1 MSELEIID
9 FPIQNWIKII
19 IVLGT
24 VLILLSRLYIGDRFQ
39 YLFSFWNIHRY
50 FHYKSGETISLL
62 TPNNVI
68 MFFLRLLTTSLFILI
83 LFQNKYQAT
92 QKEFFIK
99 LIIGLSILILLKF
112 LTEKILSFLFRF
124 KKKLKEIN
132 RFRIGIKNLFAVHL
146 YCYLIIIIFGGI
158 SFDKI
163 DNISLALIILYNV
176 FYLKFI
182 LNKYLIRGFKA
193 LVYFI
198 LYICTFEIL
207 PLIFLYKAF
216 PSKIG

>member
-83 LFQNKYQAT
+83 LFQSKYQST

-146 YCYLIIIIFGGI
+146 YCYL
-158 SFDKI
+158 
-163 DNISLALIILYNV
+163 LIISKPSHFCNV
-176 FYLKFI
+176 F
-182 LNKYLIRGFKA
+182 G
-193 LVYFI
+193 
-198 LYICTFEIL
+198 
-207 PLIFLYKAF
+207 
-216 PSKIG
+216 

>member
-198 LYICTFEIL
+198 LYICTFEII
-207 PLIFLYKAF
+207 PIAGVLYLVK
-216 PSKIG
+216 

>member
-83 LFQNKYQAT
+83 LFQNKYQAA

-99 LIIGLSILILLKF
+99 LIIGLSIIILLKF
-112 LTEKILSFLFRF
+112 FTEKILSFLFRF

-198 LYICTFEIL
+198 LYICTFEIIPVL
-207 PLIFLYKAF
+207 GVLYLIK
-216 PSKIG
+216 

>member
-50 FHYKSGETISLL
+50 LHYKSGETISLL
-62 TPNNVI
+62 TPKNVI

-198 LYICTFEIL
+198 LYICTFEIIPVL
-207 PLIFLYKAF
+207 GVLYLIK
-216 PSKIG
+216 

>member
-68 MFFLRLLTTSLFILI
+68 MFFLRLLTTSLFLLI
-83 LFQNKYQAT
+83 IFQNKYQAV

-176 FYLKFI
+176 FYLKFT
-182 LNKYLIRGFKA
+182 LNKYLIRRFKA

-198 LYICTFEIL
+198 LYICTFEIIPVL
-207 PLIFLYKAF
+207 GVLYLIK
-216 PSKIG
+216 

>member
-163 DNISLALIILYNV
+163 DNISLALFILYNV
-176 FYLKFI
+176 FYLRFI

-198 LYICTFEIL
+198 LYICTFEIIPVL
-207 PLIFLYKAF
+207 GVLYLIK
-216 PSKIG
+216 

>member
-1 MSELEIID
+1 
-9 FPIQNWIKII
+9 
-19 IVLGT
+19 
-24 VLILLSRLYIGDRFQ
+24 
-39 YLFSFWNIHRY
+39 
-50 FHYKSGETISLL
+50 
-62 TPNNVI
+62 

-176 FYLKFI
+176 FYLKFT
-182 LNKYLIRGFKA
+182 LNKYLIRRFKA

-198 LYICTFEIL
+198 LYICTFEIIPVL
-207 PLIFLYKAF
+207 GVLYLIK
-216 PSKIG
+216 

>member
-24 VLILLSRLYIGDRFQ
+24 VLILLSRLYIGERFQ

-176 FYLKFI
+176 FYLKFT

-198 LYICTFEIL
+198 LYICTFEIIPVL
-207 PLIFLYKAF
+207 GVLYLIK
-216 PSKIG
+216 

>member
-198 LYICTFEIL
+198 LYICTFEIYL
-207 PLIFLYKAF
+207 
-216 PSKIG
+216 S

>member
-24 VLILLSRLYIGDRFQ
+24 VLILLSRLYIGERFQ

-83 LFQNKYQAT
+83 LFQNKYQAV
-92 QKEFFIK
+92 QKEFFVK
-99 LIIGLSILILLKF
+99 LIVGLSILILLKF
-112 LTEKILSFLFRF
+112 LIEKILSFLFRF

-146 YCYLIIIIFGGI
+146 YCYLLIIIFSGI

-198 LYICTFEIL
+198 LYICTFEITPVFGVL
-207 PLIFLYKAF
+207 YLIK
-216 PSKIG
+216 

>member
-24 VLILLSRLYIGDRFQ
+24 VLILLSRLYIGERFQ

-83 LFQNKYQAT
+83 LFQNKYQAA

-99 LIIGLSILILLKF
+99 LIIGLSIIILLKF
-112 LTEKILSFLFRF
+112 FTEKILSFLFRF

-146 YCYLIIIIFGGI
+146 YCYLIIIIFSGI

-163 DNISLALIILYNV
+163 DNISLAIIILYNV

-198 LYICTFEIL
+198 LYICTFEIIPVL
-207 PLIFLYKAF
+207 GVLYLIK
-216 PSKIG
+216 

>member
-99 LIIGLSILILLKF
+99 LIIGLSIIILLKF

-198 LYICTFEIL
+198 LYICTFEIIPVL
-207 PLIFLYKAF
+207 GVLYLIK
-216 PSKIG
+216 

>member
-83 LFQNKYQAT
+83 LFQNKYQAV
-92 QKEFFIK
+92 QKEFFVK
-99 LIIGLSILILLKF
+99 LIVGLSILILLKF

-132 RFRIGIKNLFAVHL
+132 RFRIGIKNLFSVHL

-198 LYICTFEIL
+198 LYICTFEIIPVL
-207 PLIFLYKAF
+207 GVLYLIK
-216 PSKIG
+216 

>member
-24 VLILLSRLYIGDRFQ
+24 VLILLSRLYTGDRFQ

-83 LFQNKYQAT
+83 LFQNKYQAV

-99 LIIGLSILILLKF
+99 LIVGLSILILLKF

-146 YCYLIIIIFGGI
+146 YCYLLIIIFSGI

-198 LYICTFEIL
+198 LYICTFEIIPVL
-207 PLIFLYKAF
+207 GVLYLIK
-216 PSKIG
+216 

>member
-50 FHYKSGETISLL
+50 FHYKSGETLSLL

-146 YCYLIIIIFGGI
+146 YCYLLIIIFSGI

-163 DNISLALIILYNV
+163 DNISLALFILYNV
-176 FYLKFI
+176 FYLRFI

-198 LYICTFEIL
+198 LYICTFEITPVFGVL
-207 PLIFLYKAF
+207 YLIK
-216 PSKIG
+216 